1 LFSGF
6 SFNVLHASKLQLA
19 TCVLQILLSRY
30 GQKMWIVFRQF
41 DGLRLAAGG
50 EIGLMYEL
58 DILQLL
64 IL

>member
-1 LFSGF
+1 
-6 SFNVLHASKLQLA
+6 
-19 TCVLQILLSRY
+19 
-30 GQKMWIVFRQF
+30 MWIVFRQF